1 MSDFVVPQKLVKRPA
16 DMRAFEI
23 SQAARRLIHFI
34 QSLNLAARCSTLS
47 SETHPRSAVTIERL
61 IAVLCVVE
69 CWAVDFPPKKQL
81 SRFGNASFRDWHRR
95 LTISSHDLIRS
106 ILPNSHKAAVAEL
119 APYFLQGFGN
129 ASRVDYGTGHE
140 TMFVCFLLCL
150 EAIGLLNKSDHGVI
164 VTRVFSKYVSI
175 VRMLQTKYWLEPA
188 GSRGAWGLDDYCFLP
203 FYWGSSQLVHHDA
216 ITPASIHDDRIV
228 QENANEF
235 LYLDSLLFIKAVKRG
250 SISETSPLLSDI
262 SGVMSWEKVNR
273 GLLKMYQVEC
283 LGKFPIAQHFLFGT
297 ILRMDPA
304 SEGEHVSNRAPLA

>member
-1 MSDFVVPQKLVKRPA
+1 
-16 DMRAFEI
+16 
-23 SQAARRLIHFI
+23 
-34 QSLNLAARCSTLS
+34 
-47 SETHPRSAVTIERL
+47 
-61 IAVLCVVE
+61 
-69 CWAVDFPPKKQL
+69 
-81 SRFGNASFRDWHRR
+81 
-95 LTISSHDLIRS
+95 
-106 ILPNSHKAAVAEL
+106 
-119 APYFLQGFGN
+119 
-129 ASRVDYGTGHE
+129 
-140 TMFVCFLLCL
+140 MFVCFLLCL